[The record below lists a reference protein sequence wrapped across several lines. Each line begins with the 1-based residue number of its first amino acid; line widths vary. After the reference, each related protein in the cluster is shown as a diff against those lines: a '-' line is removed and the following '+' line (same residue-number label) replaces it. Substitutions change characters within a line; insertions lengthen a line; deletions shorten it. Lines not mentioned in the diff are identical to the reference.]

1 MKQTNKKL
9 LDLTGSRSILE
20 QAGLPWKVSD
30 TVTLT
35 RQESLR
41 LIELIE
47 NPVIRNEKFKKAMT
61 DYSRKATQ
69 QPDGTTIIRDSEQGV
84 VGG

>member
-20 QAGLPWKVSD
+20 QAGLPWKVCD
-30 TVTLT
+30 TLTLT

-47 NPVIRNEKFKKAMT
+47 NPVRRNEKFKKSN
-61 DYSRKATQ
+61 DRLL
-69 QPDGTTIIRDSEQGV
+69 
-84 VGG
+84 

>member
-1 MKQTNKKL
+1 LN
-9 LDLTGSRSILE
+9 LTGSRNILE

-61 DYSRKATQ
+61 DYSRKAMHH
-69 QPDGTTIIRDSEQGV
+69 PDGTTIIRDSEQGV

>member
-20 QAGLPWKVSD
+20 QASIPWKVCD

-41 LIELIE
+41 LIEMIE

-61 DYSRKATQ
+61 DYSRRLRISRMA
-69 QPDGTTIIRDSEQGV
+69 PR
-84 VGG
+84 